1 MPLSNNCVT
10 FVYHKLSCVSFSCCY
25 CFVTMSYT
33 DWFDAIRNHP
43 YTRDMIEN
51 VRTFHPTDYLMT
63 PSEMHAAL
71 LRHVDTADD
80 KMRQAMLHPKFV
92 SARDWLHASIR
103 NVSCAFPICRS
114 MFYHTQ
120 PCFNWP
126 GLYTVAAPECQ
137 DSQVISKSVKSLG
150 RSKRLVS
157 LRGPRPS
164 HHARITVHYVVN
176 SCLLYQNVNR
186 DLHFV
191 AHKLICLWAMLMKL
205 MEILASLSQG
215 GSSSV
220 RSFNLAPSGVV
231 PPLSNNL
238 NWNNK
243 IIGKINLKS
252 FCYLGLQKVNGKWI
266 LRTHD

>member
-1 MPLSNNCVT
+1 LEHSVLLLLLLLLLGLLPPLASTTISTMLSHVTLSCCYTFRFPILLCQWSLINVYGPTVMPLSNNCVT

-120 PCFNWP
+120 PCFN
-126 GLYTVAAPECQ
+126 
-137 DSQVISKSVKSLG
+137 
-150 RSKRLVS
+150 
-157 LRGPRPS
+157 
-164 HHARITVHYVVN
+164 
-176 SCLLYQNVNR
+176 
-186 DLHFV
+186 
-191 AHKLICLWAMLMKL
+191 
-205 MEILASLSQG
+205 
-215 GSSSV
+215 
-220 RSFNLAPSGVV
+220 
-231 PPLSNNL
+231 
-238 NWNNK
+238 
-243 IIGKINLKS
+243 
-252 FCYLGLQKVNGKWI
+252 
-266 LRTHD
+266 